1 MQARS
6 KLNSIE
12 TMISKALIDSE
23 ISQKECTTIINKEEK
38 YRKLKWW
45 WKMISGWWRAKEVI
59 LRKINWLMKVKEL
72 HSRRQNNGNS

>member
-38 YRKLKWW
+38 YRKLK
-45 WKMISGWWRAKEVI
+45 
-59 LRKINWLMKVKEL
+59 
-72 HSRRQNNGNS
+72 

>member
-23 ISQKECTTIINKEEK
+23 ISHKECTTIINKEEK
-38 YRKLKWW
+38 YRKLK
-45 WKMISGWWRAKEVI
+45 
-59 LRKINWLMKVKEL
+59 
-72 HSRRQNNGNS
+72 